1 MNDGGQLGSE
11 HRNCEG
17 SSHNVGSDSRC
28 IFETASQWTHFPL
41 AEQDSSLGRIQD
53 GVTLMQAQGF
63 ISEDEMIDMGM
74 PPLCTDHRTDLA
86 LSRRR

>member
-1 MNDGGQLGSE
+1 MNDGGQLGFE

-41 AEQDSSLGRIQD
+41 AEQHSSLGRIQD

-74 PPLCTDHRTDLA
+74 PPLCNRTDLA